1 MTKVGWL
8 GLGAMGL
15 PMARRLHTS
24 GAAAVTAFDRAPG
37 ARARAGADGITVAV
51 SPAQAAKGADLIM
64 VMVRDAAQAEQAL
77 FPEDGTD
84 PVPAP
89 GSTVVVM
96 STIGPDAVRSLAAA
110 LAERE
115 VAVVDA
121 PVSGGVARALT
132 GDLVIM
138 AGAPDDAFDRCRPVL
153 DALGST
159 VAHVGRGAGDGQSVK
174 LVNQLLCGVH
184 IAAAA
189 EALAY
194 AESLGLDSTAVWQT
208 IRGGAAGSFML
219 DDRGQRMLR
228 RDYDPVRS
236 SLSLFVKD
244 LGLVVEQAQR
254 SRVPV
259 PLASAAAQLF
269 TMGIGEGLVD
279 ADDSSL
285 IELFRRWNTNRA
297 EGRPQPPGATTTP

>member
-24 GAAAVTAFDRAPG
+24 GAAAITAFDPAPG
-37 ARARAGADGITVAV
+37 VRASAGAEGITVAA
-51 SPAQAAKGADLIM
+51 SPALAAKGADLIM
-64 VMVRDAAQAEQAL
+64 VMVRDTAQAQQAL

-84 PVPAP
+84 PVPEP
-89 GSTVVVM
+89 GSTVVLM
-96 STIGPDAVRSLAAA
+96 STVGPDAVRGLAAA

-138 AGAPDDAFDRCRPVL
+138 VGAPDDAFDRCRGVL

-159 VAHVGRGAGDGQSVK
+159 VAHVGQGVGDGQSVK

-194 AESLGLDSTAVWQT
+194 AESLGLDSAAVWQT
-208 IRGGAAGSFML
+208 VRGGAAGSFML
-219 DDRGQRMLR
+219 DDRGQRMLG
-228 RDYDPVRS
+228 RDYSPVRS

-254 SRVPV
+254 GRVPV
-259 PLASAAAQLF
+259 PLASAAAQMF
-269 TMGIGEGLVD
+269 TMGVGEGLAD

-285 IELFRRWNTNRA
+285 IELFRRWNTNRI
-297 EGRPQPPGATTTP
+297 EGQTPPPRSTAP